1 MLTDLQC
8 AKLCNIDSKNGVFYE
23 QWSQAA
29 THLNLYESLPTWI
42 SNQLKVTSSLDKGL
56 F

>member
-1 MLTDLQC
+1 MLTGLQC

-29 THLNLYESLPTWI
+29 THLNLYERADVS
-42 SNQLKVTSSLDKGL
+42 